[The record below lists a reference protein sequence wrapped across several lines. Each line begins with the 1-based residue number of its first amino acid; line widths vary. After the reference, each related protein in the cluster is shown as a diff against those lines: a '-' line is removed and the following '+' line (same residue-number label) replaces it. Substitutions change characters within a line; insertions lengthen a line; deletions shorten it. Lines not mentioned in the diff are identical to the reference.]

1 MSTVE
6 TCCTNPL
13 DSLFSSQAAFSSFLA
28 GFLTSP
34 PTWTTD
40 ALQVH
45 IKWSWIHT
53 KSVAGY
59 TGEPWQCFLPLQ
71 CLGMGHRKLKNLQWW
86 PAKEVGGKRTTF
98 KKNPKTI
105 KVKAKALRV
114 NQKPNGEVLISRTD
128 GAHRLFM
135 RVNTKG
141 RISLLY
147 LVGPTVPKWY
157 ISMFSGSRQSGF

>member
-1 MSTVE
+1 MHCRCTSNEAEYTQSQFQAIQENPGNAFCLFNVLGWGTESQKSLSGGPQKRWVE
-6 TCCTNPL
+6 KGQP
-13 DSLFSSQAAFSSFLA
+13 S
-28 GFLTSP
+28 
-34 PTWTTD
+34 
-40 ALQVH
+40 
-45 IKWSWIHT
+45 
-53 KSVAGY
+53 
-59 TGEPWQCFLPLQ
+59 
-71 CLGMGHRKLKNLQWW
+71 
-86 PAKEVGGKRTTF
+86 

-114 NQKPNGEVLISRTD
+114 NQKPHGEVLISRTD

-147 LVGPTVPKWY
+147 LVGPAVPKGY